1 MDISSVLVQVVL
13 AICGVGCVASLGLLA
28 WSGIRA
34 ESDITERQRR
44 EIALREER
52 EATLRLNQELEAELE
67 KMLRG

>member
-1 MDISSVLVQVVL
+1 MDISSVIVQVVL
-13 AICGVGCVASLGLLA
+13 AICGVGCVVSLGLLA

-52 EATLRLNQELEAELE
+52 EATHRLNQQLEADLE